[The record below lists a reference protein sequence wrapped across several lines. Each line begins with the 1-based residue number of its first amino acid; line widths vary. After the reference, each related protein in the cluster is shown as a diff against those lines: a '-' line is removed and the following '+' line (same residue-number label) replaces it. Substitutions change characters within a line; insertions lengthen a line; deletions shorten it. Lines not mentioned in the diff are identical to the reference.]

1 MDTTLLA
8 MEKENKKKGMRN
20 SIILHS
26 LLLLLCWFYAWPASV
41 PKPQPIELAIVF
53 EESPLVDFAMEESS
67 KSKAA
72 KADEGKA
79 RVKTEEVKQVKTT
92 PTEVKVEAQVTP
104 PTPTPPTPVKDVTPT
119 EPMVAEVLE
128 EESPVEAIEEEME
141 FDEPEEE
148 VIPEVVEVEEV
159 EEPTKPT
166 KPAFESAPTG
176 KNTSDS
182 DTGTDQPSVLEG
194 SEDGT
199 GKGDEGDGDGSD
211 SGNDGD
217 SGIGDEGAGTGEF
230 DGSGDGVFGR
240 KVIYRN
246 HKQMAEV
253 ISSGSGKIY
262 VKVCINRSGKATY
275 TEIDNAN
282 TTIKTKATLK
292 KALQMI
298 KGYKF
303 EPDPKA
309 PKEQCGMIKIFLDI
323 NALR

>member
-20 SIILHS
+20 SIILHL

-41 PKPQPIELAIVF
+41 PKPQPIVVDIEFA
-53 EESPLVDFAMEESS
+53 ESPLVDFAMEDSS

-79 RVKTEEVKQVKTT
+79 RAKTEEVKQVKTT
-92 PTEVKVEAQVTP
+92 PTEVKVETKVTP
-104 PTPTPPTPVKDVTPT
+104 PTPPTPVKDVTPT
-119 EPMVAEVLE
+119 APMVAEVLD

-148 VIPEVVEVEEV
+148 VIPETVEVEEV
-159 EEPTKPT
+159 VKPSKPS
-166 KPAFESAPTG
+166 KPAVVTAPTG

-182 DTGTDQPSVLEG
+182 ETGTDKPSTIDG

-199 GKGDEGDGDGSD
+199 GKGDKGDGDGVD

-217 SGIGDEGAGTGEF
+217 SGLGDEGAGTGEY

-240 KVIYRN
+240 KVVYRN
-246 HKQMAEV
+246 HAQLAQV

-262 VKVCINRSGKATY
+262 VKVCINRIGQATY
-275 TEIDNAN
+275 TEIDNFN

-298 KGYKF
+298 KGYRF
-303 EPDPKA
+303 EPDPTA
-309 PKEQCGMIKIFLDI
+309 PKEQCGMIKLFLDI
-323 NALR
+323 NALK